1 MKNYMIAILFL
12 GSMLFGYFVSE
23 YQKKP
28 VEIITFEWKVQSQAP
43 EQTPDYQTLITFTE
57 KVKVMSQGR
66 LIITPYPEGVIT
78 KGAAI
83 YRGVK
88 DGTTEMALGWPN
100 WWLKENTGWA
110 AIQSGP
116 YDFMNIDAS
125 MLYFFEGEGMELA
138 NKLSQPEGIIW
149 RPAWW
154 AGMEF
159 GILSNTKIE
168 GLKDLHGKKIR
179 IGPGI
184 PADTLIEAS
193 GAFATPVTPEEIIPL
208 AGSGLLDGV
217 EWTVPGATL
226 KMGFAKAYPYLIA
239 PAVWQPSVLADFLI
253 NKTAYD
259 ALPPDLQAI
268 LESAMKD
275 YTLTTTLKSKNIDIS
290 AFRNFVQEGH
300 DISTWSKEDLNAWKL
315 ASDKIYKRYRDESEA
330 FNEIYE
336 SKMRYKAHYDD
347 YYTTFGAYD

>member
-1 MKNYMIAILFL
+1 MKHFISVALLL
-12 GSMLFGYFVSE
+12 GAVATGYLLGV
-23 YQKKP
+23 YQGASRAP
-28 VEIITFEWKVQSQAP
+28 EIFTWRIQSQAP
-43 EQTPDYQTLITFTE
+43 AQNPDFQTLVEFTE
-57 KVKVMSQGR
+57 KVKAMSQGR
-66 LIITPYPEGVIT
+66 LVITPYSEGQIT
-78 KGAAI
+78 KGAGLFT
-83 YRGVK
+83 GVEQ
-88 DGTTEMALGWPN
+88 GTTEMALGWPN
-100 WWLKENTGWA
+100 WWLKENPGWA

-116 YDFMNIDAS
+116 YDFMNIDGS
-125 MLYFFEGEGMELA
+125 MLYFFEGEGTKLA
-138 NKLSQPEGIIW
+138 NELSLPQGVLW

-159 GILSNTKIE
+159 GILSNSKIE
-168 GLKDLHGKKIR
+168 GLKDLRAKKIR

-184 PADTLIEAS
+184 PADTLIEAA

-226 KMGFAKAYPYLIA
+226 SMGFAEHYPYLIA

-275 YTLTTTLKSKNIDIS
+275 YTLTTTLRSKHIDIT
-290 AFRNFVQEGH
+290 AFRKFVADGH
-300 DISTWSKEDLNAWKL
+300 EVARWTEEDLAIWKQ
-315 ASDKIYKRYRDESEA
+315 ASDKIYQRYRDDSA
-330 FNEIYE
+330 TFNTIYE
-336 SKMRYKAHYDD
+336 SKKRYKSQYNE
-347 YYTTFGAYD
+347 YYETFGAYD